1 MRPWKG
7 ACVLFLKQPRINFLT
22 QNKVQLAKSG
32 GGKGGIFAWV
42 DEILAKEVTRAVRGE
57 PTGDTSFAQRA
68 LGFLRDWS
76 HLTRKFALEP
86 VAFPFSSLCDPSSVA
101 FSLQL
106 KPSRLF
112 IEQEQFYH
120 RVWCLI

>member
-1 MRPWKG
+1 M
-7 ACVLFLKQPRINFLT
+7 LFLKQPRSNFLT
-22 QNKVQLAKSG
+22 QNKVKRAKSG

-57 PTGDTSFAQRA
+57 PTGDTSFTQGA

-112 IEQEQFYH
+112 IERGQFYH